1 MNRCKRATF
10 DKTQNRVLWK
20 IEVAVR
26 ACRRKQSIKRE
37 VARYIGAVKGEN
49 LVWANGKLG
58 VNLWLAYMQKIEI
71 FAFSSQTF
79 RFPKQQFSV
88 LSKTTSR
95 QTLPFHD
102 THNLLSAQI
111 GACLFKNTDKSLR
124 SKACV
129 SHRFKILRAVWHKT
143 TIFAKIS

>member
-26 ACRRKQSIKRE
+26 ACRRKRTIKRE
-37 VARYIGAVKGEN
+37 SARYLCCVG
-49 LVWANGKLG
+49 NGKLMYVIG
-58 VNLWLAYMQKIEI
+58 KFDVNLWFTYMQKTGI

-102 THNLLSAQI
+102 THNLLSPQI
-111 GACLFKNTDKSLR
+111 GACLFKSTDKSLR